1 MFADWAP
8 SLELSSAFDECPLYL
23 LRAPADQ
30 FGCSVNK
37 SEYGI
42 PKNVSDIIGQ
52 RGYVDIDME
61 IQSPM
66 LAMMVQEAHRRDIHM
81 RVKSMSVMRRGECTF
96 VEKAKTVAML
106 EADAGSCY
114 SSCDFVNLSTCA
126 GLLVNSENKL
136 LDMPAGKENT
146 TNCSVPFAA
155 ASEGNGYLVFLS
167 AMKFEVLA
175 IVSPLSNSQG
185 IGASCLRVRSMAE
198 DIINL
203 WPHSIPHMPIQQVLT
218 APEPSKKL
226 RSPTDEGGR
235 LAGTSWVT
243 RINMSF

>member
-1 MFADWAP
+1 MLFADWAP
-8 SLELSSAFDECPLYL
+8 AMDLSSSDECPLYL

-30 FGCSVNK
+30 FGCTVNK

-52 RGYVDIDME
+52 RGYVDIDLEM
-61 IQSPM
+61 QSPM
-66 LAMMVQEAHRRDIHM
+66 IAMMVQEGYKRDIHL

-106 EADAGSCY
+106 EADAG
-114 SSCDFVNLSTCA
+114 LM
-126 GLLVNSENKL
+126 VNSDNKL
-136 LDMPAGKENT
+136 LDMPSGKENT

-155 ASEGNGYLVFLS
+155 VSEGSGYLVFLS
-167 AMKFEVLA
+167 AMKSEVLA
-175 IVSPLSNSQG
+175 IVSSSSNNHQG

-203 WPHSIPHMPIQQVLT
+203 WPHSMPHMPIQQVLST
-218 APEPSKKL
+218 PVPSKKL

-235 LAGTSWVT
+235 LAGELP
-243 RINMSF
+243 F